1 MNFITS
7 SGLFQSK
14 QTENGCLQP
23 FTHHYGVTMQK
34 MCADSIVMSP
44 VHSLLVHVLKI
55 ERKTSFGDSNTWCV

>member
-1 MNFITS
+1 MDS
-7 SGLFQSK
+7 SSLFQSK

-23 FTHHYGVTMQK
+23 STQHYGVTMQK

-44 VHSLLVHVLKI
+44 AHSLFVHVLKI